1 MPKKIIISAFTVAA
15 ILGILFLA
23 CTQDEKSRL
32 SSASQ
37 TQLNTLTKEEQASG
51 WKLLFDGKTFK
62 GWRGLGREEIPEG
75 HWVIEQGAI
84 KKVPSKDAPLQKDGQ
99 PLEGGD
105 IMTVESFMDFE
116 LSLEW
121 KISSGGN
128 SGIKYNVSEEMSVS
142 YPPKNAALGFEY
154 QILDDERHPD
164 AKKGDNRT
172 AAALYDLI
180 APQGKKLKPVGEFN
194 QARILF
200 RGNHGEHWLNGV
212 KVLEYDLNTPRMA
225 QLIAQSKFKDIPEF
239 AAKRKGHIV
248 LQDHTDAV
256 WFRNIKVRELESLEN
271 EAPQLKK
278 SFREDK
284 NGWIYVH
291 LEGTPGEIGFQQG
304 FHLAPEIDDALQ
316 MFAFYLERATN
327 HAWKFYRE
335 AAENIFWPKIENEY
349 QEEIE
354 GIAAGLSARFP
365 EKKYD
370 KFDITALNGWI
381 ELAMYYFPYLE
392 EKAKQGAG
400 NNKAPSFCSAFIAT
414 GSYTEDGQIVIGHN
428 AWVDYIVGERWNI
441 IADIVPKKGF
451 RILMDSFPGYIH
463 SGDDFVLNGAGI
475 VYTETTI
482 SQFKGFK
489 EDGTPEFMR
498 ARKAA
503 QYADSVDAFISI
515 MCADNN
521 GAYANDWLVGDL
533 KTNEIARLELGLKNK
548 RVWRTKDGYFIG
560 SNFPSDEKLIAEET
574 TFNPKDSSLSVLI
587 RKARWEQLMEENKGK
602 INAEKGKL
610 FEGDHVD
617 ISSGAVA
624 SNSNV
629 LCGHVEDDPR
639 GLPEFIW
646 TPYFPG
652 GAVQG
657 KVTTAKLA
665 KSLKFWARMGH
676 PCGQDF
682 IASKFF
688 EKHPEYRW
696 QEKFLK
702 DMRSH
707 PWTLFDTATFV
718 TPGSEF

>member
-1 MPKKIIISAFTVAA
+1 MAKKILISAFIAA
-15 ILGILFLA
+15 VLLGVLFLA
-23 CTQDEKSRL
+23 CTQTEKKKL
-32 SSASQ
+32 SAPSAG
-37 TQLNTLTKEEQASG
+37 QLNILSEEEQAAG
-51 WKLLFDGKTFK
+51 WRLLFDGKTFN
-62 GWRGLGREEIPEG
+62 GWRGVGRDGIPEG
-75 HWVIEQGAI
+75 HWIIEEGAI
-84 KKVPSKDAPLQKDGQ
+84 KKVPNKDVPLQKDGQ
-99 PLEGGD
+99 PIEGGD
-105 IMTVESFMDFE
+105 IMSVESFEDFE
-116 LSLEW
+116 LKFEW
-121 KISSGGN
+121 KISPGGN
-128 SGIKYNVSEEMSVS
+128 SGLKYNVSEEMSVS
-142 YPPKNAALGFEY
+142 NPPQNAALGFEY

-164 AKKGDNRT
+164 AKQGANRT

-194 QARILF
+194 QARIVLV
-200 RGNHGEHWLNGV
+200 GHHGEHWLNGV
-212 KVLEYDLNTPRMA
+212 KVLEYELDTPQMA
-225 QLIAQSKFKDIPEF
+225 RLIAASKFKDIPDF
-239 AAKRKGHIV
+239 AKKRKGHIV

-256 WFRNIKVRELESLEN
+256 CFRNIKLRELKNIEKTSSR
-271 EAPQLKK
+271 LKN

-284 NGWIYVH
+284 NGWIFVH
-291 LEGTPGEIGFQQG
+291 LKGAPREIGFQQG
-304 FHLAPEIDDALQ
+304 YHLAPEIDDALR
-316 MFAFYLERATN
+316 MFSFYLEKATSRDWN
-327 HAWKFYRE
+327 FYRK
-335 AAENIFWPKIENEY
+335 AAENLFWPKIEKEY

-354 GIAAGLSARFP
+354 GIAEGLNACFP

-381 ELAMYYFPYLE
+381 ELAMYYAPYLE
-392 EKAKQGAG
+392 EKAKPGAG

-428 AWVDYIVGERWNI
+428 AWVDYIVGERWNV
-441 IADIVPKKGF
+441 IADIDPEKGF
-451 RILMDSFPGYIH
+451 RIFMDSFPGYIH
-463 SGDDFVLNGAGI
+463 SGDDFVLNSAGI
-475 VYTETTI
+475 LYTETTI

-503 QYADSVDAFISI
+503 QYADSIEAFVKI
-515 MCADNN
+515 MSTDNN

-533 KTNEIARLELGLKNK
+533 KTNEIARLELGLKNQ
-548 RVWRTKDGYFIG
+548 RVWRTKDGYFVG
-560 SNFPSDEKLIAEET
+560 SNFPSDETLIAEET
-574 TFNPKDSSLSVLI
+574 TFNPKDTNLSVLI
-587 RKARWEQLMEENKGK
+587 RKARWEKLMEENKGK

-610 FEGDHVD
+610 FEGDHFD
-617 ISSGAVA
+617 MSSGAVA

-629 LCGHVEDDPR
+629 LCGHVEDDPK

-657 KVTTAKLA
+657 KVTTARLA
-665 KSLKFWARMGH
+665 KDLKLWARMGH

-702 DMRSH
+702 DMKSH
-707 PWTLFDTATFV
+707 PWTLFKAKK
-718 TPGSEF
+718 